1 MALNSLYFLKF
12 NNFYNRQVKGL
23 GFTFDDYVDY
33 WAHTPDELDYYGL
46 SEVSFYP
53 ADGVDTQ
60 HTVNTD
66 EEYPFAADFD
76 YLLVVGPN
84 NTIESRWFVVNTTRL
99 CVGQYVVSLHRDLIV
114 DYFEEVKNAPCYVE
128 RAMLPIKNNLIFNS
142 EGMSFNQIKKKEVLL
157 QDKSKTPWIVG
168 YLAPNVFKR
177 DGETN
182 SAISLSATLASST
195 DIYPTFSMDTIQ
207 TWANKEYVVGPTI
220 EGTSK
225 ARITGNRGHGAATGE
240 FYFNCLTGNTTEDV
254 FATTTT
260 YKVGLSLTT
269 TTLKAYENLRAAAA
283 PRLAE
288 FEALCESKKNY
299 GTEINTETL
308 KLLREMSGKTVKDPV
323 SGTLFTFTLYS
334 ENGGDISYYAKD
346 SSYPGFDLFKSVVD
360 NAKGVSYY
368 ENEPTFAPSFEVW
381 STHAL
386 YSIGNFQIVPS
397 GISVSGTISTTVNK
411 AEDAPYY
418 IFAAPLFATNIR
430 YDIES
435 GTIEGTTKPMLVQQ
449 LISDLSRQLVSGQY
463 LYDLQL
469 LPFAP
474 QQILNY
480 YSEYFLDTID
490 LSGDWFNEKNSVT
503 KFTYKD
509 PDSNQTRIGAVMF
522 WLKSS
527 SFRTNIEFNE
537 PLPTEP
543 VEFKIANECDRYRIV
558 SPNYAGAFE
567 FSATK
572 NGGITGFEINCTY
585 KPYQPYIHINPRFG
599 GLYGGDYNDNRGLI
613 CGGDFTLPQTVDQWQ
628 NYQIQNK
635 SYQESFNRQV
645 ENLETTYSIEREQQK
660 TAAIIG
666 AISGGISGFGSGMLA
681 GGGGVSG
688 AVVGTA
694 MAGLAVG
701 ANIYGMNKDL
711 EYADK
716 LHKEATSFAKD
727 QFSYSLQNIQ
737 ALPQTLSRTSAFD
750 INAKYFPFL
759 EYYTC
764 TEEEKEALRQK
775 IKYNSMTVM
784 TIGTIEQFI
793 QENPSFISA
802 QLIRIENLGEDYHL
816 ATAIAAELHKGIYV

>member
-33 WAHTPDELDYYGL
+33 WAHTPDEFDYYGL

-53 ADGVDTQ
+53 ADGVDTEY
-60 HTVNTD
+60 TVNTD

-84 NTIESRWFVVNTTRL
+84 QTIESRWFVVNSTRL

-168 YLAPNVFKR
+168 YLAPNVFTR
-177 DGETN
+177 GEEN
-182 SAISLSATLASST
+182 ASPISLHATLASSS
-195 DIYPTFSMDTIQ
+195 DIYPTFSMATIED
-207 TWANKEYVVGPTI
+207 WATKEYVVGPSI
-220 EGTSK
+220 GGTTQ
-225 ARITGNRGHGAATGE
+225 ARITGNRGRGAETGT
-240 FYFNCLTGNTTEDV
+240 FYFNCLTGKTQEDIN
-254 FATTTT
+254 AIDKT
-260 YKVGLSLTT
+260 YKVGLSGTT
-269 TTLKAYENLRAAAA
+269 TTTKAYENLKEAAT
-283 PRLAE
+283 PKLSQ
-288 FEALCESKKNY
+288 FEALCEAKKDY
-299 GTEINTETL
+299 GTEINAETL
-308 KLLREMSGKTVKDPV
+308 KLLREMSGKTVKDPT

-334 ENGGDISYYAKD
+334 ENGGDVAYYAKD
-346 SSYPGFDLFKSVVD
+346 NSYQGFELFKSVVD
-360 NAKGVSYY
+360 EAGGVEYY
-368 ENEPTFAPSFEVW
+368 TNTDYSPSFEVW

-386 YSIGNFQIVPS
+386 YSIGNFQVIPS
-397 GISVSGTISTTVNK
+397 GIAVSGSITPNVNK
-411 AEDAPYY
+411 VEDAPYY
-418 IFAAPLFATNIR
+418 IFATPLFATNIR

-435 GTIEGTTKPMLVQQ
+435 GITENKTKPQVTQQ
-449 LISDLSRQLVSGQY
+449 IIADLSRQLVSGQY

-480 YSEYFLDTID
+480 YSDYFTDTID
-490 LSGDWFNEKNSVT
+490 LSSEWFSETNSVS
-503 KFTYKD
+503 KFMYTN
-509 PDSNQTRIGAVMF
+509 PDTNRQQIGAVMF

-527 SFRTNIEFNE
+527 SFRTNIEFDE
-537 PLPTEP
+537 PLPTDP
-543 VEFKIANECDRYRIV
+543 VEFKIANECDKYRIV
-558 SPNYAGAFE
+558 SPNYSGAFE

-635 SYQESFNRQV
+635 SYQDSFNRQV
-645 ENLETTYSIEREQQK
+645 ENLETTYSIEREQQR

-666 AISGGISGFGSGMLA
+666 AISGTLSGVGSGALL
-681 GGGGVSG
+681 GGGGKMS
-688 AVVGTA
+688 AV
-694 MAGLAVG
+694 AGLVMGGVGLG
-701 ANIYGMNKDL
+701 ANLYGMHKDL

-716 LHKEATSFAKD
+716 LHREATSFAKD

>member
-33 WAHTPDELDYYGL
+33 WAHTPDEFDYYGL

-84 NTIESRWFVVNTTRL
+84 QTIESRWFVVNTTRL

-114 DYFEEVKNAPCYVE
+114 DYFEEVKNAPCYIE
-128 RAMLPIKNNLIFNS
+128 RAMLPIRNNLIFNS

-168 YLAPNVFKR
+168 YLAPNVFTR
-177 DGETN
+177 GEETA
-182 SAISLSATLASST
+182 SPISLNATLASSS
-195 DIYPTFSMDTIQ
+195 DIYPTFSMSTIEG
-207 TWANKEYVVGPTI
+207 WADKEYVVGPSVS
-220 EGTSK
+220 GTAQ
-225 ARITGNRGHGAATGE
+225 ARIVGNSISDVNTI
-240 FYFNCLTGNTTEDV
+240 FYFNCLTGTTFEDTNDKSTSYQV
-254 FATTTT
+254 QQNGAA
-260 YKVGLSLTT
+260 LSG
-269 TTLKAYENLRAAAA
+269 AIYENLRSVSAA
-283 PRLAE
+283 RLSE
-288 FEALCESKKNY
+288 FQALCDAKKDY
-299 GTEINTETL
+299 GTEINAETL
-308 KLLREMSGKTVKDPV
+308 KLLREMSGKTVKDPT

-334 ENGGDISYYAKD
+334 ENGGDVAYYAKD
-346 SSYPGFDLFKSVVD
+346 SSYQGFDLFKSVVD
-360 NAKGVSYY
+360 EVYGLDFHTGSQYSS
-368 ENEPTFAPSFEVW
+368 SFEVW

-386 YSIGNFQIVPS
+386 YSIGNFQVIPA
-397 GISVSGTISTTVNK
+397 GIKVSGAISTSVNK
-411 AEDAPYY
+411 VEDAPYY

-435 GTIEGTTKPMLVQQ
+435 GTTEGKTKPQITQQ

-480 YSEYFLDTID
+480 YSEYFPDTID
-490 LSGDWFNEKNSVT
+490 LTSDWFSETNAVS
-503 KFTYKD
+503 KFIYKD
-509 PDSNQTRIGAVMF
+509 PETNQNRIGSVIF

-527 SFRTNIEFNE
+527 SFRTNIEFDE
-537 PLPTEP
+537 VLPTDP

-558 SPNYAGAFE
+558 SPNYSGAFE

-666 AISGGISGFGSGMLA
+666 MFGGGLSGFGSGSLA
-681 GGGGVSG
+681 VGGGVPG
-688 AVVGTA
+688 AAVGVA

-711 EYADK
+711 EYAEK
-716 LHKEATSFAKD
+716 LHREATSFAKD